1 MSAARRAILCLFLS
15 GGLAITAPSSVLGT
29 QSVTLAWNP
38 VINASV
44 AGYKVYY
51 GSVSGNYTS
60 VTSVGNVTN
69 VTVSGLTEGATY
81 YFATTSLSTSGLE
94 SGYSSEVPYTVPG
107 SSLPAPFT
115 IITQKV
121 TANITNAITLQCCTN
136 LSARNWW
143 TVATLAGSTTLSFT
157 NMPVVFLR
165 GVCSNL
171 TGSVTL
177 TWPPSTSPGTAG
189 YKVYYGTAS
198 GVYSWVVNAGK
209 ATTLTIS
216 NLNQGQVY
224 YFLVDTYNSLGVTLP
239 YLVEISM
246 RPPITPFAL
255 SIGH

>member
-1 MSAARRAILCLFLS
+1 MSAARRAVLCVFLL
-15 GGLAITAPSSVLGT
+15 GGLAITSPSSVLGT

-38 VINASV
+38 VTTVNV

-51 GSVSGNYTS
+51 GPGGGNYTN
-60 VTSVGNVTN
+60 VTSAGNVTN
-69 VTVSGLTEGATY
+69 VTISGLTEGATY
-81 YFATTSLSTSGLE
+81 YFATTTLSTAGLE
-94 SGYSSEVPYTVPG
+94 SGYSSEVSYTVPG
-107 SSLPAPFT
+107 SLLPPPFT
-115 IITQKV
+115 IVTKKI

-136 LSARNWW
+136 LQTANWW

-157 NMPVVFLR
+157 NMPVVFIR
-165 GVCSNL
+165 GICSNL